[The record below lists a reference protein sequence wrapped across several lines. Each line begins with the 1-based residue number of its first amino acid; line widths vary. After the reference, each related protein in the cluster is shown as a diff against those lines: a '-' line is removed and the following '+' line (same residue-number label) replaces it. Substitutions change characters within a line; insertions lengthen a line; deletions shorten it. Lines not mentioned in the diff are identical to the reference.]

1 MKIGVTCYPT
11 VGGSGILATRLG
23 VEFAKRGH
31 EVHFITYERPFA
43 IQGKDYDNVF
53 MHLVSVVEYPL
64 FKYPPYTIALG
75 STMSKVV
82 EQEQLDLLHVHY
94 AIPHSTA
101 ALLAREATGVPY
113 VVTLHGSDVTIL
125 GSDPA
130 YHKINTL
137 SVEQADAITAVS
149 GFMAREAYERLGI
162 GKDIIVIPNF
172 VDAEEYQP
180 APCLVLQQERERDI
194 VVTHVSNFRR
204 VKRVSDLV
212 YAMKIVA
219 KEVPNSRLLLV
230 GDGPDRHS
238 IERLVDQLD
247 LKDNIL
253 MTGYRSDVSRILK
266 CSDTLV
272 LCSSTE
278 SAPLTVLEALSTGL
292 PVIATR
298 VGGIPEIVHDGVN
311 GFLVEPKHPEGIA
324 DRILQLNDDKTLRE
338 KLGIRARKTIL
349 EKYTIDKII
358 KQYENTYEK
367 ILRK

>member
-75 STMSKVV
+75 STMAKVI
-82 EQEQLDLLHVHY
+82 EQEELDLLHVHY

-130 YHKINTL
+130 YHRINTL
-137 SVEQADAITAVS
+137 SVERADAITAVS
-149 GFMAREAYERLGI
+149 EFMAREAYERLGI
-162 GKDIIVIPNF
+162 GNDIQVIPNF
-172 VDAEEYQP
+172 VDADEYQP
-180 APCLVLQQERERDI
+180 APCLVFQEERERDI
-194 VVTHVSNFRR
+194 VITHVSNFRP
-204 VKRVSDLV
+204 VKRVGDLV

-219 KEVPNSRLLLV
+219 KEVPNARLMLV
-230 GDGPDRHS
+230 GDGPDRHG

-247 LKDNIL
+247 LNENVL

-292 PVIATR
+292 PVIATH
-298 VGGIPEIVHDGVN
+298 VGGVPEIVEDNVN

-324 DRILQLNDDKTLRE
+324 ERILQLNNDKPLRE
-338 KLGIRARKTIL
+338 KLGEGARNTIL
-349 EKYTIDKII
+349 ERYTIDKVI
-358 KQYENTYEK
+358 KQYEETYER
-367 ILRK
+367 ILKK